1 MKSLKGH
8 LLIASATLL
17 DPNFKQAVVLIVQHS
32 AQGALGLVLN
42 RPLELTIRQAAEQV
56 LGTPCA
62 ADGPLHHG
70 GPCESMLAVVHS
82 VSSEDDDEQDDDE
95 QQVLPN
101 LFFTTDRPRIE
112 RLLQL
117 PDLDDTNAKFF
128 VGYAGWGPQQ
138 LEGEMETG
146 SWLTAPARPTHIF
159 SPPEPLWLRVTTEIN
174 LSKYIHPSRIPPDPR
189 LN

>member
-1 MKSLKGH
+1 
-8 LLIASATLL
+8 LLIASPKLM
-17 DPNFKQAVVLIVQHS
+17 DPNFRQSVVLIVQHS
-32 AQGALGLVLN
+32 AQGALGVVLN

-82 VSSEDDDEQDDDE
+82 LAADDDDELDDE
-95 QQVLPN
+95 DDQQVLPG

-112 RLLQL
+112 RLLQI
-117 PDLDDTNAKFF
+117 PDLGDRNAKFF

-146 SWLTAPARPTHIF
+146 SWLTAPATAAHIF
-159 SPPEPLWLRVTTEIN
+159 SSPEALWGRLNTEIN
-174 LSKYIHPSRIPPDPR
+174 LRKYVHPSRIPPDPR
-189 LN
+189 TN